1 MLAPVISRVS
11 NILTEGRMPDEVA
24 DVYCDQFQLQQS
36 PYGVMLLLG
45 VIPSTATGVGPT
57 PMEKRAV
64 VRMSLEHAK
73 VLAML
78 LRKQLK
84 QYELE
89 HLGENIPIPRS
100 VLQPMNLTL
109 EDW

>member
-1 MLAPVISRVS
+1 MTPLISRIFNS
-11 NILTEGRMPDEVA
+11 LTEGRMADEVA
-24 DVYCDQFQLQQS
+24 DIYCDQFQLSQG
-36 PYGVMLLLG
+36 PYGIILILG
-45 VIPSTATGVGPT
+45 VIPSTATGVGPV
-57 PMEKRAV
+57 PMDKRAV

-78 LRKQLK
+78 VRKSLK

-89 HLGENIPIPRS
+89 HLGEAIPLPRAI
-100 VLQPMNLTL
+100 LQQMNLAI